1 LEEDG
6 RTIVEE
12 KKYQESEEEKK
23 MVNRENEGK

>member
-12 KKYQESEEEKK
+12 KKNQESEGKK

>member
-12 KKYQESEEEKK
+12 KKNKESEEEKK